1 MTRAREPVRPE
12 RTVEIKVKVESDED
26 LRALRGALLAAR
38 ASELSELQR
47 RAGRL
52 NLGYGSDAA
61 RASMSDEVKHL
72 RQRWEMLDRLISALD
87 AVRPTGDDAISG

>member
-1 MTRAREPVRPE
+1 VTAADSLDRPE
-12 RTVEIKVKVESDED
+12 GSLELRVRLDGDDD

-52 NLGYGSDAA
+52 NLGYGSDTT
-61 RASMSDEVKHL
+61 RQSMGDEVAQL
-72 RQRWEMLDRLISALD
+72 RRRWEMLDRLIV
-87 AVRPTGDDAISG
+87 AVDEASSDRSP